1 MAEKNTTSPGITIGL
16 PDGVD
21 KDKVTARATAMIAL
35 GTHPLQ
41 AEKLAIDA
49 ELAQKV
55 RDDEYAKL
63 MEYREPEAKG
73 AKKTKGGAN

>member
-63 MEYREPEAKG
+63 TDGRKTETSGKKG
-73 AKKTKGGAN
+73 VK